1 MTVQR
6 VPSGHVPSTVHPW
19 SSSAAAPAVPGAC
32 VVVTPEQAGGSS
44 HAGAGAPF
52 RLNMAVGLNPGAYL
66 GRSHVSER
74 LIINERRRTNFSE
87 NFKLKFSLQ
96 RRKLKNLFIADDFVL
111 KVLDSY

>member
-52 RLNMAVGLNPGAYL
+52 RLNAAVGLNPGAYL
-66 GRSHVSER
+66 GRSHVSR
-74 LIINERRRTNFSE
+74 LINDHRGFDQ
-87 NFKLKFSLQ
+87 KFE
-96 RRKLKNLFIADDFVL
+96 DFWANI
-111 KVLDSY
+111 